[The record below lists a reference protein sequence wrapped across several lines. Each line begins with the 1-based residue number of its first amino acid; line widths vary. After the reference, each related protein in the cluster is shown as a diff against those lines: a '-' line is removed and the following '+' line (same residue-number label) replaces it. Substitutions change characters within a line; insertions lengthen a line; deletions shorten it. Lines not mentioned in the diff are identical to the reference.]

1 MRKALANLVDP
12 VLHYGLHLKDR
23 LEHGEQPD
31 FAVERAVLKG
41 MLLIE
46 NEGQR
51 RADFSGD
58 EAYHRRNTEESAAAD
73 AGARRSD
80 RFLGVRYALVC
91 WLDEMFVLESPWG
104 QQWNEQKLEAE
115 LYGTNDRA
123 WRFWEQARRAESRP
137 EKDTL
142 EVFYLCV
149 MLGFGGE
156 LREQPDRLRAWTAA
170 ARAMIAQIQGG
181 EPPSAA
187 EPDPPTQVPP
197 LHGREQLRRM
207 VLAGGGFLLLLIPV
221 VAFFVVHKLGQ

>member
-1 MRKALANLVDP
+1 LNL
-12 VLHYGLHLKDR
+12 KER
-23 LEHGEQPD
+23 LERGEEPV

-41 MLLIE
+41 MLLT
-46 NEGQR
+46 EGEGHP

-58 EAYHRRNTEESAAAD
+58 EVDHPSGVGESSATD

-91 WLDEMFVLESPWG
+91 WLDELFVLESPWG

-115 LYGTNDRA
+115 LYGSNDRA

-149 MLGFGGE
+149 MLGFCGE
-156 LREQPDRLRAWTAA
+156 LREQPDRLRTWAAA
-170 ARAMIAQIQGG
+170 ARAMIARVQGG

-197 LHGREQLRRM
+197 LRGREQLRRM

-221 VAFFVVHKLGQ
+221 VAFLVVRKLGQ